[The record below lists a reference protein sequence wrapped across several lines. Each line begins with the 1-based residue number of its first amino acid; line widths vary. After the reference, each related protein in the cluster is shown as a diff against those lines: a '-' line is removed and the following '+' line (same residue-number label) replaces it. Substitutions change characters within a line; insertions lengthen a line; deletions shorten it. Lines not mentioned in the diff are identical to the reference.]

1 MRSTSE
7 PEGSIN
13 VLGDIAL
20 FMYLILYMSKYDN
33 IHVKIAYMSEN
44 LDSTKICK
52 QRIVKDKTA
61 KKNLIYSK

>member
-7 PEGSIN
+7 PEGIIN

-20 FMYLILYMSKYDN
+20 FMYLILYMSKYDKKY
-33 IHVKIAYMSEN
+33 VKIEYMSEN